1 MISPAELRR
10 IVPTARS
17 SIVVQLC
24 DAFEKHW
31 LKYEITTPERQAHF
45 IAQAAHETAGFTTLE
60 ELGRPAYF
68 KRYDPCTVTGK
79 RLGNTQPGDGLRY
92 KGRGIF
98 QLTGRANYA
107 AYGARL
113 KLPLVDDPD
122 LAAIP
127 ENSVRVACEYWKARG
142 LNAWADRDD
151 VREITRRINGGQN
164 GLSDRMRYL
173 AQAKAVLAGD
183 EAPVGLLST
192 EEVPDAPIALEPVKT
207 WWQSKIAWSGAGIGG
222 LSFAQAWSSM
232 KDIAHQV
239 VDDPAET
246 VMSAID
252 QHPRV
257 VVLVVIL
264 ALASYIVFERV
275 RMLREGR

>member
-1 MISPAELRR
+1 MISTSELRQ

-17 SIVVQLC
+17 SIAGPLC
-24 DAFEKHW
+24 DAFSKW
-31 LKYEITTPERQAHF
+31 WPRYEIDTPERQAHF
-45 IAQAAHETAGFTTLE
+45 LAQAAHETAGLTTLE

-68 KRYDPCTVTGK
+68 KRYDPGTVTGK

-113 KLPLVDDPD
+113 KLSLVNDPD

-127 ENSVRVACEYWKARG
+127 ENSVRIACEYWKARG

-151 VREITRRINGGQN
+151 VKEITRRINGGQN
-164 GLSDRMRYL
+164 GLADRMRYL
-173 AQAKAVLAGD
+173 AQAKAVLAGAD
-183 EAPVGLLST
+183 APVGLLAA

-207 WWQSKIAWSGAGIGG
+207 WWQSKIAWASASIGG
-222 LSFAQAWSSM
+222 LSLGNIWSNVRDTAS
-232 KDIAHQV
+232 QF

-246 VMSAID
+246 VMTAID
-252 QHPRV
+252 RHPRV
-257 VVLVVIL
+257 VVLVAIL
-264 ALASYIVFERV
+264 GLAAYIAFERI
-275 RMLREGR
+275 RMLREGK